1 MGAAAAGGVGVVIDL
16 PEWAQDFWP
25 PARYKIAYGGRGGA
39 KSWNFARMLALKAA
53 TSNLRI
59 LCARELQNSIQDSV
73 HQLIVDQINAMGLS
87 PLFQIQEAKIIGA
100 YGSEIMFKGVR
111 GMKNNAQAL
120 KSLEGV
126 DICWIEE
133 GQTVSD
139 ASLKTLVPTIRKPGS
154 EIWITFNPDQKTDP
168 VYRLAMDPPPGSIVR
183 HVNWDSNPW
192 FGETSLPAEREYMQR
207 VDPDAYAHI
216 WEGQCREFSDA
227 QVLRGKYRIEAFE
240 PQPYWSGPYFG
251 ADWGFSVDPTALGKL
266 WIHDRTLCVEHEAY
280 GVGVEID
287 QTPALFDKVPDSR
300 KHIIRADSAR
310 PETISYMRRAGFNV
324 QGAEKGPGSVEDGV
338 AHLRSYEAIVI
349 HPRCRHFAEEARLW
363 SYKVD
368 KLSGDVLPVL
378 QDGNDHCWDAA
389 RYALEPIIKR
399 GTGRTRITT
408 PATTSIS
415 AW

>member
-1 MGAAAAGGVGVVIDL
+1 
-16 PEWAQDFWP
+16 
-25 PARYKIAYGGRGGA
+25 
-39 KSWNFARMLALKAA
+39 MLALKAA
-53 TSNLRI
+53 TNQLRI

-73 HQLIVDQINAMGLS
+73 HQLMVDQINAMGLS
-87 PLFQIQEAKIIGA
+87 ALFQIQEAKILGA
-100 YGSEIMFKGVR
+100 YGSEIMFKGLR

-139 ASLKTLVPTIRKPGS
+139 ASLKTLIPTIRKPGS

-183 HVNWDSNPW
+183 KVNWDSNPW
-192 FGETSLPAEREYMQR
+192 FGETEMPIEREYMQR

-216 WEGQCREFSDA
+216 WEGHCREFSDA

-240 PQPYWSGPYFG
+240 PASYGHGPYFG
-251 ADWGFSVDPTALGKL
+251 ADWGFSVDPTALVKC
-266 WIHDRTLCVEHEAY
+266 WIHERTLYIEHEAY
-280 GVGVEID
+280 GIGVEID
-287 QTPALFDKVPDSR
+287 KTPALFETIPDSR
-300 KHIIRADSAR
+300 KHTIRADSAR
-310 PETISYMRRAGFNV
+310 PETISYMRRSGFDV
-324 QGAEKGPGSVEDGV
+324 RAVEKGKGSVEDGV
-338 AHLRSYEAIVI
+338 AHMRGYEAIVI
-349 HPRCRHFAEEARLW
+349 HPRCRHTAEEARLW

-368 KLSGDVLPVL
+368 KLSGDVQPVL
-378 QDGNDHCWDAA
+378 QDGNDHCWDAV
-389 RYALEPIIKR
+389 RYALEPVIKR

-408 PATTSIS
+408 PTTTSIS